1 MTTKSLTWGSAI
13 PHLKAVAAWTQYPS
27 KKKTLT
33 PGKAYKVRKPVTSS
47 ATSKMKNMAASCQAC
62 TGK

>member
-1 MTTKSLTWGSAI
+1 MTTNVI

-33 PGKAYKVRKPVTSS
+33 PGKAYKVRKPVQGS
-47 ATSKMKNMAASCQAC
+47 ASSKMKNMAASCQAC
-62 TGK
+62 AGK

>member
-1 MTTKSLTWGSAI
+1 MTTNAI

-33 PGKAYKVRKPVTSS
+33 PGKAYKVRKPVQSS
-47 ATSKMKNMAASCQAC
+47 ASSKMKNMAASCQAC
-62 TGK
+62 AWK

>member
-27 KKKTLT
+27 KKKLQ
-33 PGKAYKVRKPVTSS
+33 PGRAYKVRKPVTSS
-47 ATSKMKNMAASCQAC
+47 ATSKMRNMAASCQAC
-62 TGK
+62 AGK

>member
-1 MTTKSLTWGSAI
+1 MTTNVI

-33 PGKAYKVRKPVTSS
+33 PGKAYKVRKPAQPSS
-47 ATSKMKNMAASCQAC
+47 ASSKMKHMAASCQAC
-62 TGK
+62 AGK